1 VNAQDNSGEGISVP
15 AQQPVSKTIEFV
27 IGSEVACRD
36 GVGGELRRV
45 VVDPVAR
52 AITHLVVEPRHRRG
66 TGRLVPVDLVVSTD
80 QGIQLRCTTAQL
92 RSLDDAEEVQLLP
105 GASGDWM
112 YPQEQMMS
120 LPHLGL
126 GIGGP
131 GGVGAGGHIGVG
143 SGPRVMMFDRVPEGE
158 VQVCRGDRVHT
169 TDGAIGRVQGLLVDP
184 SDDHVT
190 HVLLDEGHLWGAK
203 RVAIPISAV
212 TRVDD
217 GVRLSL
223 TKDQVRDL
231 PPVPE

>member
-1 VNAQDNSGEGISVP
+1 
-15 AQQPVSKTIEFV
+15 
-27 IGSEVACRD
+27 
-36 GVGGELRRV
+36 
-45 VVDPVAR
+45 
-52 AITHLVVEPRHRRG
+52 
-66 TGRLVPVDLVVSTD
+66 
-80 QGIQLRCTTAQL
+80 
-92 RSLDDAEEVQLLP
+92 
-105 GASGDWM
+105 
-112 YPQEQMMS
+112 
-120 LPHLGL
+120 
-126 GIGGP
+126 
-131 GGVGAGGHIGVG
+131 VG
-143 SGPRVMMFDRVPEGE
+143 SGPRVMMFDRVPEGR
-158 VQVCRGDRVHT
+158 VQVCRGDRVHA